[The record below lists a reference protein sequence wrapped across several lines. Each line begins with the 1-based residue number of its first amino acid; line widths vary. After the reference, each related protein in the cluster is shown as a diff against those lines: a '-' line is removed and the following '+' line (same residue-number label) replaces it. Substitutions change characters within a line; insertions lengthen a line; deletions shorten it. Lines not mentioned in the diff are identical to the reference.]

1 VDITNRVDCCGGRL
15 RDATVELLDENGNLV
30 ESRYIEGSVG
40 NGQVVQKVFN
50 EETSLGRYVQ
60 VSFKR
65 VDCLHMGEVK
75 VYGYHLMA

>member
-1 VDITNRVDCCGGRL
+1 
-15 RDATVELLDENGNLV
+15 VEEDSEMLPWSYWMKMETS